1 MLTYLRVLSL
11 GELCIQGVLELCF
24 QVLLD
29 GHLLPDGH
37 VFAEPGEV
45 PLDLEEGVEGAFAEA
60 LVDAVT
66 LRGVEEAFPPRHPV
80 HLKLR
85 GQETSQNANVGWIFV
100 SKTRRIYRDGLK
112 SGP

>member
-1 MLTYLRVLSL
+1 MLSL

-45 PLDLEEGVEGAFAEA
+45 PLDLEEGVEGAFAEF

-80 HLKLR
+80 HLQLK
-85 GQETSQNANVGWIFV
+85 GQERNLTKRQRWIFV
-100 SKTRRIYRDGLK
+100 SKTHVHGVYTGM
-112 SGP
+112 G